1 MKTMDCRTFHR
12 NLEDYLEGGLDFS
25 GRFGMERH
33 ALQCIRCGKELA
45 GAQKLSHMALEL
57 RRVKAPENFE
67 ASVLDKI
74 ARRKTRSGFSW
85 IRRFLIYGIE
95 WPSWQKLAVAASSV
109 AIIGIA
115 AIPLYHRMVPGP
127 GPVPSVASSRTAP
140 AETPKSAVTE
150 PVQNT
155 IEPAETKE
163 IARVSASL
171 ETPRPLKRA
180 HMPDLESTETEY
192 LEYQVTGPD
201 NRPVTIRLPKRIRM
215 QYGQASEEYFIRN
228 VSH

>member
-1 MKTMDCRTFHR
+1 MDCRTFHR

-33 ALQCIRCGKELA
+33 AQQCIRCGKELA

-95 WPSWQKLAVAASSV
+95 WPSWQKLALAASSV

-140 AETPKSAVTE
+140 AEIPKSAVTE